1 MKKRENSLTEFVMCC
16 NIKSLV
22 FLYKMKMRLFILY
35 KNIGGDLMDFIKRL
49 PIYLILDCSSSMGGE
64 STEAVKQAVKA
75 LIFELK
81 SDPQTL
87 EIAYLSVITFSSKAQ
102 QIIPLT
108 KLTEFEQP
116 KLTIGGTSCLG
127 KALNLFIHCI
137 NIEKKQES
145 KIQRGD
151 WLPLAFLFSDGEATD
166 DWKQAIKQLEGK
178 NMATIIGC
186 AVGANINT
194 TLLKQISKYLMI
206 MNTLSIGD
214 FAQYIFFK
222 SDIL

>member
-1 MKKRENSLTEFVMCC
+1 MCC

-64 STEAVKQAVKA
+64 SAEAVKQAVKA

-81 SDPQTL
+81 SDPQMF
-87 EIAYLSVITFSSKAQ
+87 ESAYLSVITFSSKAQ

-108 KLTEFEQP
+108 KLTKFEEP

-127 KALNLFIHCI
+127 QALDLFVHCI
-137 NIEKKQES
+137 NIEKEQKP
-145 KIQRGD
+145 KIQKTD
-151 WLPLAFLFSDGEATD
+151 WLPLAFLFSDGEAID
-166 DWKQAIKQLEGK
+166 NWKQPVKQLKEK
-178 NMATIIGC
+178 NMATVIGC
-186 AVGANINT
+186 AVGANANT
-194 TLLKQISKYLMI
+194 TLLKEISEYLII

-214 FAQYIFFK
+214 FTQYFFFK
-222 SDIL
+222 SDSL